1 MSSPLA
7 TGTRGICLRCFGRA
21 FGKEGSGFTN
31 LERGSNFLSSGG
43 DKLEQNGYVITSDEK
58 CSICNGLFQ
67 NFGKYYDMIS
77 ADLGKTEFNTILV
90 GSTFDQDTLLTEAA
104 FQEIFGNRGE
114 SIKRE
119 FNREFGKYLSDRTG
133 KEADLVEPDLTVL
146 MDLRYDSYKLQ
157 NRSIFVYGTYKKLRR
172 DIPQTRWIHRR
183 DTDASVESIIG
194 EIFREMTESR
204 NYFLHGAGRE
214 DVDVRMLGNGREFI
228 IECTDPVRRSVSL
241 DFLKQT
247 VNEGKQGVE
256 IDELRFASKSDVVSI
271 KGSTHDKSYRATIK
285 FTGAV
290 NAEHLR
296 HAAEKLSG
304 KDIYQRTPLR
314 VSTRRSDLI
323 RKKGIRSV
331 SVEEIGSDTAIIR
344 IRAEAGTYIK
354 ELVNGD
360 EGRTEPSLAQLY
372 GGPLQVNSLDV
383 VWIHRNGD

>member
-1 MSSPLA
+1 MSSPLV

-31 LERGSNFLSSGG
+31 LERGSNFLSSNR
-43 DKLEQNGYVITSDEK
+43 DKLEQNGYVLTSDEK

-67 NFGKYYDMIS
+67 NFDKYYDMIS
-77 ADLGKTEFNTILV
+77 ADLAKIEFNTILV
-90 GSTFDQDTLLTEAA
+90 GSTFDQETFSAESA
-104 FQEIFGNRGE
+104 FQEIFGNLGE
-114 SIKRE
+114 SIKKE

-133 KEADLVEPDLTVL
+133 KAADLAEPDLTVL

-157 NRSIFVYGTYKKLRR
+157 NRSVFVYGTYRKLRR
-172 DIPQTRWIHRR
+172 DIPQTRWIHRK
-183 DTDASVESIIG
+183 DVDASVESIIG
-194 EIFREMTESR
+194 EVFKEMTEGR

-228 IECTDPVRRSVSL
+228 IECTEPRRRSVSL
-241 DFLKQT
+241 EFLKQT
-247 VNEGKQGVE
+247 VNAGNHGVE
-256 IDELRFASKSDVVSI
+256 IDGLRFANKSDVVGI
-271 KGSTHDKSYRATIK
+271 KGSTHDKSYRVTVK
-285 FTGAV
+285 FTGTV
-290 NAEHLR
+290 NAEQLR
-296 HAAEKLSG
+296 YAAEKLAG

-323 RKKGIRSV
+323 RKKSIRSV
-331 SVEEIGSDTAIIR
+331 SVEEIGSDTAVIR